1 MWVDITDRLLT
12 LSGKVEMDFKDQI
25 IRLSE
30 KIAGQKDNI
39 ATEEATKTSFIMPM
53 ISALGYDVFN
63 PFEVVPEMDCDL
75 TKRGDKIDYAIMKDN
90 TPILLIEC
98 KHCKQNLDLHSTQL
112 AKYYAAS
119 NARFGVLTNGVEYR
133 FYADLEKQNIMD
145 EKPFLV
151 VDMLDLSDS
160 DIEQLKKFHKS
171 YYNEHDILST
181 AQELQITIQ
190 IKDLLNRNFQQPG
203 DDFTRYFVKCLNDG
217 KSTVKQIE
225 QYRPIVKKS
234 IASVINYIIAER
246 LNVAMKSD
254 RGNGSK
260 KSEEETHSDV
270 VAESAAKDLPDGIV
284 FQDEEKGIIT
294 TQEEMDAYNIVRS
307 ILRQYVDVKRIQY
320 KDYKSYFTV
329 NLDGSTWW
337 WICRISLGK
346 RKRSIGFPEE
356 NYKSNE
362 WVEIESLDDIFQ
374 YADRLKASLDVA
386 LGEANYWNDK
396 NKK

>member
-1 MWVDITDRLLT
+1 
-12 LSGKVEMDFKDQI
+12 MDFKDQI
-25 IRLSE
+25 IQLSE
-30 KIAGQKDNI
+30 KIAKQKDNI

-63 PFEVVPEMDCDL
+63 PFEFVPEMDCDL

-98 KHCKQNLDLHSTQL
+98 KHCKKNLDLHSTQL

-119 NARFGVLTNGVEYR
+119 NARFGVLTNGIEYR

-145 EKPFLV
+145 EKPFLI

-171 YYNEHDILST
+171 YYNKQDILST

-190 IKDLLNRNFQQPG
+190 IKDLLNKNFQQPG
-203 DDFTRYFVKCLNDG
+203 DEFTRYFVKCLNDW
-217 KSTVKQIE
+217 KSSSKLIE

-234 IASVINYIIAER
+234 IASVINDIIADR
-246 LNVAMKSD
+246 LNVA
-254 RGNGSK
+254 K
-260 KSEEETHSDV
+260 KSEVVSELKQNEGEISSDV
-270 VAESAAKDLPDGIV
+270 SAEATAKELPNGVV
-284 FQDEEKGIIT
+284 FQDDEKGIVT

-307 ILRQYVDVKRIQY
+307 ILRQYIDVKRIQY
-320 KDYKSYFTV
+320 NDYKSYFTI

-337 WICRISLGK
+337 WICRLYLGK
-346 RKRSIGFPEE
+346 RKKQFCIPKE
-356 NYKSNE
+356 NYTSNE
-362 WVEIESLDDIFQ
+362 WIEIESIDDLFIH
-374 YADRLKASLDVA
+374 ADQIKSGLDVA
-386 LGEANYWNDK
+386 LRSSNN
-396 NKK
+396 

>member
-63 PFEVVPEMDCDL
+63 PFEVVPEMDSDL

-234 IASVINYIIAER
+234 IASVINNIIAER

>member
-1 MWVDITDRLLT
+1 
-12 LSGKVEMDFKDQI
+12 MDFKDQLTQ
-25 IRLSE
+25 LSE
-30 KIAGQKDNI
+30 KIAKQKDNI

-53 ISALGYDVFN
+53 IAALGYDVFN

-151 VDMLDLSDS
+151 VNMLDLSDT

-171 YYNEHDILST
+171 YYNEQEILST

-190 IKDLLNRNFQQPG
+190 VKGLLTKNFQNP
-203 DDFTRYFVKCLNDG
+203 DDEFTRYFVKCINDW
-217 KSTVKQIE
+217 KSNAKLIE

-234 IASVINYIIAER
+234 IAAVINDIIADR
-246 LNVAMKSD
+246 LNVAIKNENITD
-254 RGNGSK
+254 EQSK
-260 KSEEETHSDV
+260 DEDASDV
-270 VAESAAKDLPDGIV
+270 IPPEQTEAEKLPDGVV
-284 FQDEEKGIIT
+284 FQDKEKGIVT
-294 TQEEMDAYNIVRS
+294 TQEEIDAYNIVRS

-320 KDYKSYFTV
+320 CDYKSYFTV

-337 WICRISLGK
+337 WICRFYLGK
-346 RKRSIGFPEE
+346 KKKQLGIPKD
-356 NYKSNE
+356 NYASNE
-362 WVEIESLDDIFQ
+362 WIEIESIDDIFK
-374 YADRLKASLDVA
+374 YADKLKYGLDIA
-386 LGEANYWNDK
+386 LNNANYWIEK